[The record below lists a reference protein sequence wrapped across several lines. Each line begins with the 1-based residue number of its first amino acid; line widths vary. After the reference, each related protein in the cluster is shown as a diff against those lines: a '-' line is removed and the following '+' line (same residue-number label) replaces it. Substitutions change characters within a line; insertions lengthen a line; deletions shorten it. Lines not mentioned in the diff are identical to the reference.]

1 MTTQIQLP
9 TGLPTNIK
17 VAAADTSPEV
27 APKASHWRR
36 NLIILGIIVL
46 LLLGSYAFAWYNAAS
61 LSSDY
66 LRDADSTYQAG
77 KYLEA
82 LVGSENFDLA
92 TNKYV
97 TKGGYLQVEKIWKD
111 PYAWPIPGGVDRAE
125 ARIDEIINKRLTV
138 DQAEQFVQAN
148 TGKKNAYFGVIYLR
162 LGELYEKENDLKSA
176 KEVYNTI
183 LDSFPGEPDLVTKAK
198 DHLAKLGEKK

>member
-1 MTTQIQLP
+1 MTTGIQLP
-9 TGLPTNIK
+9 VGPATVETLSDLTPK
-17 VAAADTSPEV
+17 V
-27 APKASHWRR
+27 SHLRR
-36 NLIILGIIVL
+36 NLIILGVIL
-46 LLLGSYAFAWYNAAS
+46 LLLVGSYAFAWYNAFS

-66 LRDADSTYQAG
+66 LRDADSTYQSG
-77 KYLEA
+77 KYLDA
-82 LVGSENFDLA
+82 LVGSENFDTV

-138 DQAEQFVQAN
+138 DQAEQFIQAN

-162 LGELYEKENDLKSA
+162 LGELYEKENDTKSA
-176 KEVYNTI
+176 KEIYTTV
-183 LDSFPGEPDLVTKAK
+183 LDSFPGEPDLVAKAK
-198 DHLAKLGEKK
+198 EHLAKLG